1 MPEKVL
7 GKKAVAL
14 GYRQGYAKGMQHG
27 LQKGL
32 QKGLKEGRRK
42 GLLEGMRQIILRQ
55 MRQLVGP
62 LPVALERRV
71 RGLNDAKRL
80 TRIAGGLLRTKE
92 LEQIKKL
99 VA

>member
-1 MPEKVL
+1 MPERVL

-27 LQKGL
+27 IQKGL
-32 QKGLKEGRRK
+32 QKGLKEGHRK
-42 GLLEGMRQIILRQ
+42 GMLEGMRQIILRQ
-55 MRQLVGP
+55 MRQLIGP
-62 LPVALERRV
+62 LPVTLERRMQSLTDV
-71 RGLNDAKRL
+71 KRL
-80 TRIAGGLLRTKE
+80 TRIAGGLFKAKE

>member
-1 MPEKVL
+1 MPERVL
-7 GKKAVAL
+7 GKKTVAL

-27 LQKGL
+27 MQKGL

-42 GLLEGMRQIILRQ
+42 GIQEGMRQVILRQ

-62 LPVALERRV
+62 LPLTLERRIN
-71 RGLNDAKRL
+71 GLNDTKRL
-80 TRIAGGLLRTKE
+80 TRIAGGLFKANE
-92 LEQIKKL
+92 LEQLKKL